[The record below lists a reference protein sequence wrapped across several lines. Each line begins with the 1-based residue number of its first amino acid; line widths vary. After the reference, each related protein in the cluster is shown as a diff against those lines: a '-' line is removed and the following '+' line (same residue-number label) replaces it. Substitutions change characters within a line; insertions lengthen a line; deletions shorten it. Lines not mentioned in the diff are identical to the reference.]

1 VQDRAFAF
9 VLLPFTERR
18 TMDSG
23 KRSLVAVR
31 DLETGEQT
39 SRPADTLTVDVPADL
54 PPGGIFTVADGFRAS
69 YLARSGKQVGRKVTP
84 GPLGWRN
91 EGDTCLVARTGGS
104 HRSLRQYR
112 VCRIAPSEAATLPVD
127 LDQQSGPT

>member
-1 VQDRAFAF
+1 MQDRAFAF

-18 TMDSG
+18 TMDLG

-39 SRPADTLTVDVPADL
+39 SRPADTLTVDLPADL
-54 PPGGIFTVADGFRAS
+54 PPGGVFTVADGFRAS
-69 YLARSGKQVGRKVTP
+69 YMTRSGKQVARKVTP
-84 GPLGWRN
+84 GPLGWRS

-104 HRSLRQYR
+104 GRSLRQYR
-112 VCRIAPSEAATLPVD
+112 VCRIAPPGTAALPDD